1 MRYRLRAFSAADG
14 AAVDA
19 LAIAA
24 FEEFRDAYNDW
35 PRFSKIISSL
45 ASLNQSGE
53 LIVAESEEAGIV
65 GAVGYIGP
73 HKPKSTFFKPEWPI
87 MRMLVVAPTA
97 RGFGIGHRLADE
109 CVQRAQRDRAPLLAL
124 HTTPIMKIA
133 LPMYERMGFKF
144 HSEAPTIF
152 GVPYGI
158 YTKHVD
164 A

>member
-1 MRYRLRAFSAADG
+1 MHYRLRAFSAADG

-35 PRFSKIISSL
+35 PRFSKIISSM

-73 HKPKSTFFKPEWPI
+73 HKPKSAFFKPEWPI

-97 RGFGIGHRLADE
+97 RGFGIGRRLADE
-109 CVQRAQRDRAPLLAL
+109 CVQRAQRDHAPLLAL

-144 HSEAPTIF
+144 HSEAPAIF

-158 YTKHVD
+158 YIKRLD